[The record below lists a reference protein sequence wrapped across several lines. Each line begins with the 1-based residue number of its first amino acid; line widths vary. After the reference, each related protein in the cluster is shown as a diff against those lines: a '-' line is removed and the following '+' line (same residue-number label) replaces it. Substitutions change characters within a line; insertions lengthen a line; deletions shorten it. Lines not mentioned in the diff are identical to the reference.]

1 MIGLDLLRIHVFTF
15 LERKA
20 HFSFS
25 RVCKPIWNISACQST
40 TESMMRELMWSAKPI
55 QFYGT
60 IGHDNL
66 VQISQFFSRT
76 KQLTVNVESEMCG
89 VQALAGM
96 TTLEFLDITCHPWLS
111 SDVGTL
117 CRTLTKLK
125 TLKIYGQISTD
136 CLEND
141 GLKNNRTLTSLTVS
155 GFGNRAHGTPWN
167 PAWLK
172 DVPLETLVVT
182 HPFYIPVGNLAL
194 ITTLTKL
201 DIRGTGKLFGSQIV
215 DFKGMKLN
223 DLRCDVNFP
232 TDDSAPFEFLANQLP
247 LLEVLILQGWLPHP
261 RLACTHLSRLEH
273 LRVLELTPRGN
284 VFGHDRAGQFNL
296 PKLEWLFL
304 RLYDFLNDEN
314 MACIKNSPSLRHLQM
329 FDPVAELSDKGFVH
343 LQHHPGLEI
352 LSLAPVYLTNES
364 VAVLN
369 TLKNL
374 FGVRIQTWTRVTEI
388 EDFVSGANKLRDWPS
403 KYC

>member
-55 QFYGT
+55 QFDGT
-60 IGHDNL
+60 VSHDEL
-66 VQISQFFSRT
+66 VQISKFFSRT
-76 KQLTVNVESEMCG
+76 KHLTVKTKSMCG

-96 TTLEFLDITCHPWLS
+96 TTLEFLDITCLRWLS
-111 SDVGTL
+111 SDVKTL
-117 CRTLTKLK
+117 CCTLTKLK
-125 TLKIYGQISTD
+125 TLKICGQILTSFLD
-136 CLEND
+136 IEC
-141 GLKNNRTLTSLTVS
+141 LKNNRTLTSLTVS
-155 GFGNRAHGTPWN
+155 LFEEELHGAPWN

-182 HPFYIPVGNLAL
+182 HPFYTPVANLAL

-201 DIRGTGKLFGSQIV
+201 DIRGTGKLSGSQIV
-215 DFKGMKLN
+215 DFKGMRLI

-232 TDDSAPFEFLANQLP
+232 RDDSAPFEFLVNQLP
-247 LLEVLILQGWLPHP
+247 LLQVLILQGWLPHP
-261 RLACTHLSRLEH
+261 RLACTHLSGLEH
-273 LRVLELTPRGN
+273 LRVLELTGSFGFGN
-284 VFGHDRAGQFNL
+284 DRAGQFNL

-314 MACIKNSPSLRHLQM
+314 MACIKNSPSLLHLQM
-329 FDPVAELSDKGFVH
+329 FDPVQLSDKGFVH
-343 LQHHPGLEI
+343 LQNHPGLEI
-352 LSLAPVYLTNES
+352 LSLAPVNLTNES
-364 VAVLN
+364 VAVLH

-374 FGVRIQTWTRVTEI
+374 FGVRIETWTPATEI
-388 EDFVSGANKLRDWPS
+388 EDFVSGANKLRDLPS

>member
-55 QFYGT
+55 QFDGT
-60 IGHDNL
+60 VSHDEL
-66 VQISQFFSRT
+66 VQISKFFSRT
-76 KQLTVNVESEMCG
+76 KHLTVKVESMCG

-96 TTLEFLDITCHPWLS
+96 TTLEFLDITCLRWLS
-111 SDVGTL
+111 SDAGAL

-125 TLKIYGQISTD
+125 TLKICGQISTN
-136 CLEND
+136 CLDIE

-155 GFGNRAHGTPWN
+155 LFGEDAHGAPWN

-182 HPFYIPVGNLAL
+182 HPFYIPVGNLVL

-215 DFKGMKLN
+215 DFKGMKLI

-232 TDDSAPFEFLANQLP
+232 RDDSAPFEFLANQLP

-273 LRVLELTPRGN
+273 LRVLELTSSFKFGN
-284 VFGHDRAGQFNL
+284 DRAGQFNL

-314 MACIKNSPSLRHLQM
+314 MACIKNSPSLLHLQM
-329 FDPVAELSDKGFVH
+329 FDPVQLSDKGFVH
-343 LQHHPGLEI
+343 LQNHPGLEI

-364 VAVLN
+364 VAVLH

-374 FGVRIQTWTRVTEI
+374 FGVRIETWTPATEI